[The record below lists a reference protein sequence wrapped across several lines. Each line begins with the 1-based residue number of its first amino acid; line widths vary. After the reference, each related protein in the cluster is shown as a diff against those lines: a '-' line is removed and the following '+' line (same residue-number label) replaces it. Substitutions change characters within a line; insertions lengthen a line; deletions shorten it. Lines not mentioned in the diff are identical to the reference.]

1 LPGGQAVGP
10 PRGRGELIAVAA
22 DAGALASFLPER
34 LVRRL
39 VEEPEGAGRPHADRM
54 VGALLLADISGFTAI
69 AERLARRGPGGAEEL
84 RGLLDGAFQPLL
96 ELIAGT
102 GGDVLKFAGDA
113 LLACWPATG
122 PDRERGLAG
131 ATAAAA
137 GCAEAMQAA
146 LGRFAAARRL
156 PLALRIGIGAGV
168 VVMLDVGGE
177 RERREVLVAGAA
189 VPQTTGATERAL
201 PGQVVLSDAAAD
213 LAGRAL
219 PGSVAPA
226 PGAPPLAAAGARV
239 PADLVAPY
247 LPRAML
253 ASMVAGHEEWMAELR
268 QITVVFANLPDL
280 DHRIRLDEAQEVM
293 TALQGA
299 LYRYEGSINKLSVDE
314 KGTTLVAALGLP
326 PLAHE
331 DDPARGVQAALAMR
345 EALAGLGRRVA
356 IGVTSGRAFCG
367 TVGSRWRREYTM
379 LGAVVNLAARLMQE
393 AGDGVLCDRATAT
406 AARAALAF
414 EALAPVRVKGRAD
427 PVPVYRPGRPAA
439 GRGLEPVARGPL
451 VGREGERERL
461 AEALGRLLDG
471 DGRSDRVQVL
481 VLEGEAGAGKSRL
494 VAELVDQAAAAGV
507 PVLAGAG
514 DAVERNTPWHAWQE
528 LFGRLPAFDVHD
540 KASCRRVVLDLLGP
554 DPELR
559 DLAPLLNPVLS
570 LELPETARSAE
581 LSGQGRAD
589 RTRDLLVRL
598 LRAVV
603 GDKPAVLVVEDAHW
617 LDSASTGLVLA
628 LSRQRMP
635 LLLVVATR
643 SQGESRSVADEL
655 GWSAYRRLLRAPR
668 VERLVLDRL
677 PSEAVEA
684 LVGLR
689 LGAASVPPVLAS
701 LVEEKTDGNPLFT
714 EELTFALRDAGLV
727 RVVDGRVE
735 LVSEVP
741 DVLARRLPL
750 TVNAAITSRIDRLSP
765 TQQLTV
771 KVASVIGR
779 VFAVV
784 ILRDV
789 HPLRGAVAFTLAG
802 DLIEIEKAD
811 LTVLD
816 TPEPDLSYLFKHV
829 IIQES
834 AYNLM
839 LLSQRRQLHR
849 SVAEWYEQSGG
860 GDLAVLAHHWRLA
873 EVPDRAMHYLERA
886 GAEAL
891 REGAYAEAVRF
902 FTALLELDG
911 PVPPDPPA
919 RGGRHP
925 GTPDTRAVRRA
936 RWEHQL
942 GDAYLGLGQL
952 APEQEH
958 LHVALALLGRR
969 TPASGRQLPA
979 KLVWQT
985 GQQLRNRVWP
995 RPLVARSEQTRAAL
1009 EEAAE
1014 VYERLFLVEYHAS
1027 RRARAV
1033 HQAVKGMNLAEA
1045 AGSRAAEARLAA
1057 ACSVAAGLLAR
1068 RRLAEAYLRRAFAA
1082 VAGTDDPSARGWVL
1096 QAAALY
1102 GIGLGRWPEV
1112 RRHLEEAHAIVGRLG
1127 DPRRLAEITGLQI
1140 WERYFQGE
1148 LSGLPPMLAELDR
1161 IGRQSGDAQVR
1172 AWAVAGHAVAGL
1184 RRGDGEEAAAAL
1196 GRRPAPAPE
1205 AMLALQLGDRARAVE
1220 ALRRAL
1226 EEAARAPVKCYWFDL
1241 YAMTAEVALALWLDA
1256 RARGEGDAG
1265 PWPVMATQAVGY
1277 LGRYARVFP
1286 IGEPRA
1292 RLHRGLLAWTAGRA
1306 AAARRDW
1313 RTALAAAERLGMRYE
1328 QALALDVL
1336 GRHGEPAQRPAFRER
1351 ARALFER
1358 LGVEDRTSPETLA
1371 LRLAAWRPGGL
1382 KASPPDNGGPG
1393 GLKASPPDNG
1403 GPGGP

>member
-1 LPGGQAVGP
+1 VG
-10 PRGRGELIAVAA
+10 RRVEGELIAVAA

-34 LVRRL
+34 LLRRL
-39 VEEPEGAGRPHADRM
+39 VEEPESAGRPHADRM
-54 VGALLLADISGFTAI
+54 VAALLLADISGFTAI

-84 RGLLDGAFQPLL
+84 RALLDRAFRPVL

-102 GGDVLKFAGDA
+102 DGDVLKFAGDA
-113 LLACWPATG
+113 LLACWPAA
-122 PDRERGLAG
+122 DADQERGLAG

-137 GCAEAMQAA
+137 GCAGAMQAA
-146 LGRFAAARRL
+146 LGRFAAVERL
-156 PLALRIGIGAGV
+156 PLALRIGVGAGEV
-168 VVMLDVGGE
+168 VVLDVGGE
-177 RERREVLVAGAA
+177 RERRELLVAGAA
-189 VPQTTGATERAL
+189 VPQTTGAAERAL
-201 PGQVVLSDAAAD
+201 PGQVVLSEAAVD
-213 LAGRAL
+213 LVGRAL
-219 PGSVAPA
+219 PGQLAPA
-226 PGAPPLAAAGARV
+226 PAADQPKGDPGGAGV
-239 PADLVAPY
+239 PAGLVAPY

-280 DHRIRLDEAQEVM
+280 DHRIRLDEAQEAM

-314 KGTTLVAALGLP
+314 KGTSLVAALGLP

-345 EALAGLGRRVA
+345 EALAALGRRVA
-356 IGVTSGRAFCG
+356 IGVTTGRAFCG

-406 AARAALAF
+406 AARAALPF
-414 EALAPVRVKGRAD
+414 EALDPVRVKGRAD
-427 PVPVYRPGRPAA
+427 PVPVYRPGRPASGP
-439 GRGLEPVARGPL
+439 GRGPEPGARAPL
-451 VGREGERERL
+451 VGREQERERL
-461 AEALGRLLDG
+461 AAALGRLEADG
-471 DGRSDRVQVL
+471 DGRVQVL

-494 VAELVDQAAAAGV
+494 VAELVDQAADAGV

-528 LFGRLPAFDVHD
+528 LFGRLPAFDVQD
-540 KASCRRVVLDLLGP
+540 KAACRRVVLDLLGP

-559 DLAPLLNPVLS
+559 DLAPLLNPVLT

-603 GDKPAVLVVEDAHW
+603 GEGPAVLVVEDAHW

-628 LSRQRMP
+628 LSRERMP

-643 SQGESRSVADEL
+643 SQGEARTIEDEL
-655 GWSAYRRLLRAPR
+655 GWSAYRRLLRAPSI
-668 VERLVLDRL
+668 ERLVLDRL
-677 PSEAVEA
+677 PSEAVGA
-684 LVGLR
+684 LVGQR
-689 LGAASVPPVLAS
+689 LGAASVPQVLTD

-727 RVVDGRVE
+727 RVVDGKVE
-735 LVSEVP
+735 LASDVP
-741 DVLARRLPL
+741 DVLARRLPH
-750 TVNAAITSRIDRLSP
+750 TVNGAITSRIDRLSP

-784 ILRDV
+784 ILRDI
-789 HPLRGAVAFTLAG
+789 HPLRNAIALSLAK
-802 DLIEIEKAD
+802 DLAEIERAD

-816 TPEPDLSYLFKHV
+816 TSEPDLSYLFKHV
-829 IIQES
+829 IVQES

-849 SVAEWYEQSGG
+849 SVAEWYERSGG
-860 GDLAVLAHHWRLA
+860 GDLALLAHHWRLA
-873 EVPDRAMHYLERA
+873 EVPERAVHYLERA

-902 FTALLELDG
+902 FTVLLELDDPG
-911 PVPPDPPA
+911 PAEPPA
-919 RGGRHP
+919 RGGRRP
-925 GTPDTRAVRRA
+925 GMPDARAIRRA

-969 TPASGRQLPA
+969 TPASGRQLPG
-979 KLVWQT
+979 KLAWQT
-985 GQQLRNRVWP
+985 AQQLRNRVWP
-995 RPLVARSEQTRAAL
+995 RPLVARSEEARAAF

-1014 VYERLFLVEYHAS
+1014 VYERLFLVDYHAS
-1027 RRARAV
+1027 RRVRAV
-1033 HQAVKGMNLAEA
+1033 HQAVKGLNLAEA
-1045 AGSRAAEARLAA
+1045 AGSRSAEARLAA
-1057 ACSVAAGLLAR
+1057 ACSVAAGLLTR
-1068 RRLAEAYLRRAFAA
+1068 RRLAETYLRRAFAA
-1082 VAGTDDPSARGWVL
+1082 LAGTDDPTAQGWVL

-1102 GIGLGRWPEV
+1102 GLGLGRWPEV
-1112 RRHLEEAHAIVGRLG
+1112 RQHLDEAHAIVRRLG

-1140 WERYFQGE
+1140 WERYFQGD
-1148 LSGLPPMLAELDR
+1148 LSSLPPMLAELDSL
-1161 IGRQSGDAQVR
+1161 GRQSGDAQVR
-1172 AWAVAGHAVAGL
+1172 AWALAGHAVAGL
-1184 RRGDGEEAAAAL
+1184 RIGDWEEAAAAL
-1196 GRRPAPAPE
+1196 GRRAAPAPE
-1205 AMLALQLGDRARAVE
+1205 ALLALQLGDRARAVE

-1226 EEAARAPVKCYWFDL
+1226 AQASRPPVKCYWFDL
-1241 YAMTAEVALALWLDA
+1241 YAMTAEVALALWLDS
-1256 RARGEGDAG
+1256 RARDEGDSG
-1265 PWPVMATQAVGY
+1265 PWRIMATQAVGY

-1286 IGEPRA
+1286 VGEPRA

-1313 RTALAAAERLGMRYE
+1313 RAALAAAERLGMRYE
-1328 QALALDVL
+1328 QALALGIL
-1336 GRHGEPAQRPAFRER
+1336 GRHGEPGQRPAYRER

-1358 LGVEDRTSPETLA
+1358 LGLEDLTSPETLA
-1371 LRLAAWRPGGL
+1371 LRLATPDPPG
-1382 KASPPDNGGPG
+1382 PPGDH
-1393 GLKASPPDNG
+1393 
-1403 GPGGP
+1403 PGGPPDPPDPPGDHPGGPSDPPGSR

>member
-1 LPGGQAVGP
+1 M
-10 PRGRGELIAVAA
+10 RGELIAVAA
-22 DAGALASFLPER
+22 DAEALASFLPER

-54 VGALLLADISGFTAI
+54 TGALLLADISGFTAI

-113 LLACWPATG
+113 LLACWPASG
-122 PDRERGLAG
+122 PHPGRGLAE

-146 LGRFAAARRL
+146 LGRFAAAQRL
-156 PLALRIGIGAGV
+156 PLALRIGVGAGE

-177 RERREVLVAGAA
+177 RERRELLVAGAA
-189 VPQTTGATERAL
+189 VPQTTGAAERAL
-201 PGQVVLSDAAAD
+201 PGQVVLSEAAAG
-213 LAGRAL
+213 LAAQAL
-219 PGSVAPA
+219 PGQVAPP
-226 PGAPPLAAAGARV
+226 PGGPAGVEVAAG
-239 PADLVAPY
+239 LVAPY

-331 DDPARGVQAALAMR
+331 DDPARGAQAALAMR
-345 EALAGLGRRVA
+345 EALAALGRRVA
-356 IGVTSGRAFCG
+356 IGVTTGRAFCG

-393 AGDGVLCDRATAT
+393 TGDGVLCDRATAI
-406 AARAALAF
+406 AARTALSF
-414 EALAPVRVKGRAD
+414 EVLAPVRVKGRAD
-427 PVPVYRPGRPAA
+427 PVPVYRPGPPAA
-439 GRGLEPVARGPL
+439 GRGPEPVARNPL
-451 VGREGERERL
+451 VGRERERERL
-461 AEALGRLLDG
+461 AEALGRLVDADG
-471 DGRSDRVQVL
+471 DGRAGRVQVL
-481 VLEGEAGAGKSRL
+481 ILEGEAGAGKSRL

-570 LELPETARSAE
+570 LELPETARSGE

-603 GDKPAVLVVEDAHW
+603 GDKPAVLVIEDAHW

-628 LSRQRMP
+628 LSRERMP

-643 SQGESRSVADEL
+643 SQGESRTVADEL
-655 GWSAYRRLLRAPR
+655 GWSAYRRLLRAPSI
-668 VERLVLDRL
+668 ERLVLDRL
-677 PSEAVEA
+677 PSEAVGA
-684 LVGLR
+684 LVGQR
-689 LGAASVPPVLAS
+689 LGAASVPPVLTS

-714 EELTFALRDAGLV
+714 EELTSALRDAGLV

-741 DVLARRLPL
+741 DVLARRLPQ

-784 ILRDV
+784 ILRDI
-789 HPLRGAVAFTLAG
+789 HPLQNAAARTLAK
-802 DLIEIEKAD
+802 DLAEIERAD

-816 TPEPDLSYLFKHV
+816 TSEPDLSYLFKHV

-849 SVAEWYEQSGG
+849 SVAEWYERSGG
-860 GDLAVLAHHWRLA
+860 GDLALLAHHWRLA
-873 EVPDRAMHYLERA
+873 EVPDRAIHYLERA

-902 FTALLELDG
+902 FTTLLELDDTA
-911 PVPPDPPA
+911 PADPPA
-919 RGGRHP
+919 RGRRHQ
-925 GTPDTRAVRRA
+925 GMPDPRAVRRA

-995 RPLVARSEQTRAAL
+995 RPLVASSEQARAAL

-1027 RRARAV
+1027 QRARAV
-1033 HQAVKGMNLAEA
+1033 YQAVKGMNLAEA
-1045 AGSRAAEARLAA
+1045 AGSRSAEARMAA
-1057 ACSVAAGLLAR
+1057 ACSVAAGLLAQ
-1068 RRLAEAYLRRAFAA
+1068 RRLAEAYLRRAFTA

-1102 GIGLGRWPEV
+1102 GIGFGRWPEV
-1112 RRHLEEAHAIVGRLG
+1112 GRHLEEANAIVRRLG

-1161 IGRQSGDAQVR
+1161 LGRRSGDAQVR
-1172 AWAVAGHAVAGL
+1172 AWALAGHAVAGL
-1184 RRGDGEEAAAAL
+1184 RTGDRAEAEAAL
-1196 GRRPAPAPE
+1196 GR
-1205 AMLALQLGDRARAVE
+1205 ALQQAGRP
-1220 ALRRAL
+1220 
-1226 EEAARAPVKCYWFDL
+1226 PVKPYWFDL
-1241 YAMTAEVALALWLDA
+1241 YAMTAEVALALWLDSL
-1256 RARGEGDAG
+1256 ARGEGDAG
-1265 PWPVMATQAVGY
+1265 PWPVMASQGVGY
-1277 LGRYARVFP
+1277 LGRFARVFP

-1292 RLHRGLLAWTAGRA
+1292 RLHHGLLAWTAGRP

-1313 RTALAAAERLGMRYE
+1313 RAALAAAERLGMRYE
-1328 QALALDVL
+1328 QALALDIL

-1351 ARALFER
+1351 ARSLFER
-1358 LGVEDRTSPETLA
+1358 LGIEDRTSPETLA
-1371 LRLAAWRPGGL
+1371 LRLAA
-1382 KASPPDNGGPG
+1382 GGPG
-1393 GLKASPPDNG
+1393 RPE
-1403 GPGGP
+1403 GP